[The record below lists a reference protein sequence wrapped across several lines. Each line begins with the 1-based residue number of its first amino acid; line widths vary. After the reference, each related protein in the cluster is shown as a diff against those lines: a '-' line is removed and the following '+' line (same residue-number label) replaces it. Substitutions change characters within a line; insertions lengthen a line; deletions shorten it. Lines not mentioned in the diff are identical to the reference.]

1 MWPLASSQSQT
12 PISPAFN
19 ADWISYSG
27 KPAWSIG
34 GFEERC
40 VFFNSISLG
49 NGNAIVAGLFHCLD
63 TGDALGILNGFSFRE
78 NESTRRAFHLLSLE
92 HQELV
97 GAGFCAR
104 DFALATRRA
113 SAQSHRDPV
122 VQRAQISPSGGRSAR
137 PRSRPSR

>member
-1 MWPLASSQSQT
+1 MWLASSQSQT

-27 KPAWSIG
+27 KPAWSLG

-78 NESTRRAFHLLSLE
+78 NESTRRAFRPLGLSTKSLSAPDSAA
-92 HQELV
+92 Q
-97 GAGFCAR
+97 
-104 DFALATRRA
+104 TRRMTDA
-113 SAQSHRDPV
+113 AIVP
-122 VQRAQISPSGGRSAR
+122 
-137 PRSRPSR
+137 